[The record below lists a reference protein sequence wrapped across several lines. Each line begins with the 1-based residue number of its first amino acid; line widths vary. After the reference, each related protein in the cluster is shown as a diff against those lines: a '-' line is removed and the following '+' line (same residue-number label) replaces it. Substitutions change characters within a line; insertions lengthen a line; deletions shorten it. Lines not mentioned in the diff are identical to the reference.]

1 MKVPQLAHF
10 SWYHKMQETKVP
22 LKLKNKGTFFSECA
36 TAFLSRLVG
45 HTLCLE
51 QLYGCLFQPLYTCSA
66 PGQVFVLCSWSI
78 PRINVQFS
86 QNPLASVEVEQ
97 EHTLCLEQLY
107 AVNSGQFCDS
117 ARKQLGPIW
126 LLWTLCSVTAHASCS
141 DQQSEGMLDQ
151 DWVLMQAKTGL
162 GSYEGKRKI
171 GFLWRKTEDRKI
183 GFLCRM
189 IGFLWWKMG
198 FLCRNTQGFF

>member
-22 LKLKNKGTFFSECA
+22 LRLKNKGTFFSECA

-117 ARKQLGPIW
+117 ARKQLGPIR
-126 LLWTLCSVTAHASCS
+126 LMWTLCSVTAQASCS
-141 DQQSEGMLDQ
+141 DQQSECMLDQ
-151 DWVLMQAKTGL
+151 DWVLMQAKTDWVPMKEQGL
-162 GSYEGKRKI
+162 CVRTYVDMRTMVRYCS
-171 GFLWRKTEDRKI
+171 WRITSFPLALSTFI
-183 GFLCRM
+183 LV
-189 IGFLWWKMG
+189 
-198 FLCRNTQGFF
+198 